1 MGWGVDEEIVKER
14 KEIEGK
20 GRRWEEKGL
29 DSVEKFYVHLTS
41 KPLPIFCFLVPIANI
56 LPQRTALAQLQS
68 FVIVLLKVILA
79 NLNTGPHM
87 TTLPLPPTEQPTGFI
102 CR

>member
-1 MGWGVDEEIVKER
+1 MEHLWDEQEEFLKFWMGWGVDEEIVKER
-14 KEIEGK
+14 KEIEGR

-56 LPQRTALAQLQS
+56 
-68 FVIVLLKVILA
+68 
-79 NLNTGPHM
+79 
-87 TTLPLPPTEQPTGFI
+87 
-102 CR
+102 